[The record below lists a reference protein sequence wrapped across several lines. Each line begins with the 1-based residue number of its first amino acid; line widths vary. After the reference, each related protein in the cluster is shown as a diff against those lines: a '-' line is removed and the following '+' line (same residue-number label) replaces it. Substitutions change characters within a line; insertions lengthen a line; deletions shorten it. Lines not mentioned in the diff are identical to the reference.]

1 MFGMKPFRYL
11 PKCIRVLLIA
21 NVAVYLVGMFLPGI
35 RGLLLAN
42 AAIDPVDFFVNRMTG
57 EFHHAEIT
65 SRLFEGW
72 RYVTYAFIH
81 GGFWHLLFNMMMLWM
96 FGDEICDWLGEK
108 KFLGL
113 YFFSA
118 IFAGLFSLPFYFF
131 GVIHAPIVG
140 ASGALMGL
148 FVAYYKLFPERMLLM
163 FFVIPMKMKYA
174 IWIMALIDVL
184 LSPSSDGVAHFTHL
198 GGIIAGF
205 IFMALFT
212 GRGIFA
218 NGINAS
224 RVHVKKPKFKVYTNE
239 NVEEAQVLEGEVS
252 DIDEQKRLDEIL
264 KKIHEQGVHS
274 LTSSERQFLLKK
286 SEEMN
291 RKN

>member
-21 NVAVYLVGMFLPGI
+21 NAVVFLAGI
-35 RGLLLAN
+35 LGGQMLEAKIRFYGALIPAFM
-42 AAIDPVDFFVNRMTG
+42 IEP
-57 EFHHAEIT
+57 
-65 SRLFEGW
+65 W
-72 RYVTYAFIH
+72 RYVTYAFVH
-81 GGFWHLLFNMMMLWM
+81 GGFWHFLFNMMMLWM
-96 FGDEICDWLGEK
+96 FGDEICDYLGEK
-108 KFLGL
+108 KFVGL

-118 IFAGLFSLPFYFF
+118 IFAGIFSIPFYIF
-131 GVIHAPIVG
+131 GLLSPYSLIIG

-148 FVAYYKLFPERMLLM
+148 FVAYYKLFPERRLLM
-163 FFVIPMKMKYA
+163 FFVVPMKIKHA
-174 IWIMALIDVL
+174 IWVLIALDILMSRTND
-184 LSPSSDGVAHFTHL
+184 SIAHFTHL
-198 GGIIAGF
+198 GGVLAGF